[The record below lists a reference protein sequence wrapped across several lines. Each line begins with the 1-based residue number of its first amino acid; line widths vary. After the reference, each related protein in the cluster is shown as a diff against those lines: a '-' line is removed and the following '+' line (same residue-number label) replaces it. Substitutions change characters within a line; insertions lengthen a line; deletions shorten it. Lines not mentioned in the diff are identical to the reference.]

1 MQYPHMLCSYASIV
15 PYAASRECH
24 HINFVA
30 QLQSYRRITLNLELK
45 PARCIS
51 KSEQLAPVPP
61 REVEVMFLL
70 LSTSSAHS
78 APGGGNRSVWQL
90 QRRLLWGIRQKG
102 CWTAAECLSGL
113 HSLANRPSRRSCVA
127 IKSNAYTCRGAQWTS
142 CAWCLD
148 NRRLI

>member
-90 QRRLLWGIRQKG
+90 QRRLLCGIRRV
-102 CWTAAECLSGL
+102 LDS
-113 HSLANRPSRRSCVA
+113 SRVFIRAPFARESSFSSIVCRYQ
-127 IKSNAYTCRGAQWTS
+127 IKRVHLPWGSVNIMCMVLG
-142 CAWCLD
+142 
-148 NRRLI
+148 